1 MGYSGHERGITVP
14 IAAVALGA
22 KIIEKHFTIDK
33 TLEGNDH
40 KVSLLPD
47 EFKKMVKDIRIIEE
61 SLGTDGERELSQG
74 ELLNRETLS
83 KSIIAKENIPLGTKI
98 TRDILDIKSPGQGL
112 QPIYIEDLIGKES
125 KRALKGDFFTNL
137 IFQIRHIFQELFLL
151 IDLSAYQ

>member
-1 MGYSGHERGITVP
+1 MHCNSTYPSPFKDINLKYIEKLSELTNSVVGYSGHERGITVP

-83 KSIIAKENIPLGTKI
+83 KVLLLKKTYLLEL
-98 TRDILDIKSPGQGL
+98 KSQ
-112 QPIYIEDLIGKES
+112 E
-125 KRALKGDFFTNL
+125 
-137 IFQIRHIFQELFLL
+137 IF
-151 IDLSAYQ
+151 